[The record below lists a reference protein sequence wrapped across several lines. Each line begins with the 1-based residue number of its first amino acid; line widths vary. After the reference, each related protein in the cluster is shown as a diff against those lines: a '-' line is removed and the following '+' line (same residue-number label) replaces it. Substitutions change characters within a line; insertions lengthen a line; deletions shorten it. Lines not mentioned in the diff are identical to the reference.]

1 MIPDLK
7 ELVPSLYSKRK
18 EREKE
23 DFSDMDDDLDDDL
36 DEETMERLEREMED
50 EYDAFQDYVD
60 GICQV
65 AEIEDSILTIDPE
78 GWVGEER

>member
-36 DEETMERLEREMED
+36 DEETMEREIKAIEARLEKTTNED
-50 EYDAFQDYVD
+50 E
-60 GICQV
+60 
-65 AEIEDSILTIDPE
+65 DSPPQRT
-78 GWVGEER
+78 